1 VKGTGSRP
9 SNLGVRYEV
18 PAKLPAR
25 REWSSLA
32 WAAWLALFLLN
43 VAAAVAWPSADTIV
57 FHLIAVGFTALY
69 WLRIWPAH
77 PMLWGLGIVL
87 ITTVAGIGLDV
98 LHQSEQVEEVTEMPL
113 LGAMFVATV
122 WHANRRITAD
132 RERNLIG
139 EENSRLLT
147 AQRQFL
153 QDASHHLRTPVT
165 IALTHA
171 ELLARDLT
179 GGAQQHDIQ
188 VVIAEMGRLRRLSE
202 RLLVIAGSDDPGFLH
217 PEPVALDEFAIETVQ
232 RWCPTAPRRW
242 QLGRLDPV
250 TTRADLERLG
260 LAVDALLENA
270 VRHTSEDDVI
280 EMSVTRGEGGTVRL
294 IVSDT
299 GSGIPAGELPRVFDR
314 FRTGG
319 NPGGTGGTPRG
330 TGGTGLGL
338 ALVRA
343 VAHAHGGQVQV
354 RSAPGEGSEFEL
366 VLPAAVGSEADE
378 PIAAAYREWY
388 GALERR
394 PQP

>member
-9 SNLGVRYEV
+9 SDLGLRYAV
-18 PAKLPAR
+18 PAQG
-25 REWSSLA
+25 EWSGLA

-43 VAAAVAWPSADTIV
+43 VAATVAWPSADTIV
-57 FHLIAVGFTALY
+57 FHLVAIGFTVLY
-69 WLRIWPAH
+69 GLRIWPAH
-77 PMLWGLGIVL
+77 PMLWGLGIVI
-87 ITTVAGIGLDV
+87 ITTVTGIGLDV
-98 LHQSEQVEEVTEMPL
+98 LHGSEQVEEVTEMPL
-113 LGAMFVATV
+113 LGAMFVAIV

-171 ELLARDLT
+171 ELLARDLA
-179 GGAQQHDIQ
+179 GGAQQHDIH

-217 PEPVALDEFAIETVQ
+217 PEPAALDEFAIETVQ

-242 QLGRLDPV
+242 QLGPLDPV
-250 TTRADLERLG
+250 TVRADLERLG

-280 EMSVTRGEGGTVRL
+280 EMSVIRGEAGTVRL

-299 GSGIPAGELPRVFDR
+299 GSGIPAAELPRVFDR

-319 NPGGTGGTPRG
+319 NPRG

-366 VLPAAVGSEADE
+366 LLPAAADAEENE
-378 PIAAAYREWY
+378 PIATAYREWY
-388 GALERR
+388 GALGRR
-394 PQP
+394 PQPHDS